1 MTLLSTRQKL
11 VASNIA
17 NADTPGYKTQDI
29 DFRAEFAQQ
38 MQGQECGG
46 PQTTGPQ
53 TIEPDGL
60 PVKADGNNVSLD
72 RESRMLAEN
81 AMRYSVAASL
91 ARAELQALR
100 ACPPS
105 ARAPNSWSKTSPTP
119 TPPGLRKA
127 APIAARM
134 PYSRR
139 TRQWASSRLY
149 SNRR

>member
-1 MTLLSTRQKL
+1 VFEGVAGNFERYMTLLSTRQKL

-38 MQGQECGG
+38 MQGQECA
-46 PQTTGPQ
+46 GPQ

-91 ARAELQALR
+91 ARAELQAIRTALQEGT
-100 ACPPS
+100 S
-105 ARAPNSWSKTSPTP
+105 A
-119 TPPGLRKA
+119 
-127 APIAARM
+127 
-134 PYSRR
+134 
-139 TRQWASSRLY
+139 
-149 SNRR
+149 